1 MRKPGGASQ
10 APGFCSR
17 TSSSPFHH
25 PQSPEFSMRIRSVL
39 AAAAAIVLFPLAVSA
54 QQAAVTD
61 GLVAVG
67 PGKLAGVMEVQATLV
82 VEAIDKA
89 SRAIT
94 LGNQQGEKTKVIA
107 GDEIKNF
114 DQIKIGDQVVAKY
127 TQELVMTLKKGGGE
141 LRERIDSSQQGSA
154 PLGEKP
160 SAYAAKEVAF
170 IADVQEVNRKQQ
182 TVTLRGATRTVRLK
196 IKDPEQLKLIQKGD
210 QVEGVYAEAIAVAVL
225 PATAKAKK

>member
-1 MRKPGGASQ
+1 
-10 APGFCSR
+10 
-17 TSSSPFHH
+17 
-25 PQSPEFSMRIRSVL
+25 MRIRSVL

-210 QVEGVYAEAIAVAVL
+210 QVEGVYAEADRRRSAAGHRQGEEINQESIPCTA
-225 PATAKAKK
+225 PAFGSILGIDAGRHNA

>member
-1 MRKPGGASQ
+1 
-10 APGFCSR
+10 
-17 TSSSPFHH
+17 
-25 PQSPEFSMRIRSVL
+25 MRIRSVL

-170 IADVQEVNRKQQ
+170 IADVQQVNRKQQ